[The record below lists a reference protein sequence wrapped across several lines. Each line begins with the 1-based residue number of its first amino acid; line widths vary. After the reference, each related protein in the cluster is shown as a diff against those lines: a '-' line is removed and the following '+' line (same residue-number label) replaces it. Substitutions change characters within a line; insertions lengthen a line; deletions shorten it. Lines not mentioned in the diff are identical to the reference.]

1 MMDMGSLSVEPGLSN
16 EDLRVLYDV
25 LLDSAVFQASWDAF
39 ELLHR
44 AAVARSDLRQ
54 ADVATR
60 LGVSR
65 GRVSQ
70 VLAEAG
76 DPSVSTLARYLR
88 VLGYQLKLEAVPIDP
103 GVPPLAW

>member
-1 MMDMGSLSVEPGLSN
+1 MEMGSLSEEPGLSK

-44 AAVARSDLRQ
+44 AATARSDLRQ
-54 ADVATR
+54 VDVAAR

-65 GRVSQ
+65 GLVS
-70 VLAEAG
+70 
-76 DPSVSTLARYLR
+76 
-88 VLGYQLKLEAVPIDP
+88 
-103 GVPPLAW
+103 